1 MALMTYWKIQFLSA
15 MITFKILKVNI
26 CHLELKVFGMVQGFW
41 NGSLSGVF
49 LGVLLDSTI
58 IQKYKEETILCPD
71 GTLVVLSGYKARE
84 IFKEGQ
90 FCYVERGNTINLKLE

>member
-1 MALMTYWKIQFLSA
+1 MSKTPLYGLNDLLENTILVSNDNIQDIESEYLSPG
-15 MITFKILKVNI
+15 T
-26 CHLELKVFGMVQGFW
+26 QGFW
-41 NGSLSGVF
+41 TGPLSGVF
-49 LGVLLDSTI
+49 LGVLLDSTT

>member
-1 MALMTYWKIQFLSA
+1 MENTILVSNDNIQDIESEYLSPG
-15 MITFKILKVNI
+15 T
-26 CHLELKVFGMVQGFW
+26 QGF
-41 NGSLSGVF
+41 GTGPLSGVF

-90 FCYVERGNTINLKLE
+90 FCDVERGNTINLKLEWCMT